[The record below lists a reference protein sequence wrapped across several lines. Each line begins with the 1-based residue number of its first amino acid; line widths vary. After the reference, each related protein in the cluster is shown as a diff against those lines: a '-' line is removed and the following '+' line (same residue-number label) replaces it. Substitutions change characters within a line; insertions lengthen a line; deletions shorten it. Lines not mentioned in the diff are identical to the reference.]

1 MYELNVEFIPKRGRT
16 DMRANLG
23 DGCDFIAADLFYA
36 KKRLF
41 FKTGMVVKE
50 NNLFLVGGYK
60 GMIYSL

>member
-1 MYELNVEFIPKRGRT
+1 
-16 DMRANLG
+16 MRANLG